1 MAVSRADSSASVR
14 YGSPAACASCRARS
28 ASFSQKVGALAGNLV
43 AAPCTLYRAHM
54 GRDHEAEIRASV
66 GARHD
71 LGPGYDDAVAEGLVE
86 RIGAEID
93 KRIDARLGPYGA
105 PVGPPYGPYFAPP
118 GPSFGPPPRPPVGA
132 QDAYPAEPGAPGVA
146 AAPQGYPAP
155 SGYPPAGYHG
165 YPGYPGY
172 PGYSGY
178 PGYPGYQ
185 GYQAQVPAARASA
198 RSAGQHSVAMTV
210 IALGSMT
217 LGVAATAIVAHA
229 QHGGQA
235 VMVLLI
241 WAAIAIVNIAYARR
255 C

>member
-1 MAVSRADSSASVR
+1 MDSD
-14 YGSPAACASCRARS
+14 
-28 ASFSQKVGALAGNLV
+28 Q
-43 AAPCTLYRAHM
+43 
-54 GRDHEAEIRASV
+54 EAEIRASV
-66 GARHD
+66 GAHHD

-93 KRIDARLGPYGA
+93 KRVAAQLRRY
-105 PVGPPYGPYFAPP
+105 GPP
-118 GPSFGPPPRPPVGA
+118 FGPPFGVPGTA
-132 QDAYPAEPGAPGVA
+132 QVPASPEPAEPAES
-146 AAPQGYPAP
+146 AAPR
-155 SGYPPAGYHG
+155 GYPPAAGYL
-165 YPGYPGY
+165 PG
-172 PGYSGY
+172 GY

-185 GYQAQVPAARASA
+185 APMLVPGYQAQVPQAQPAS

-210 IALGSMT
+210 IALGSMA

-229 QHGGQA
+229 RNGGGQA

>member
-1 MAVSRADSSASVR
+1 M
-14 YGSPAACASCRARS
+14 GS
-28 ASFSQKVGALAGNLV
+28 
-43 AAPCTLYRAHM
+43 
-54 GRDHEAEIRASV
+54 DHEAEIRASV

-93 KRIDARLGPYGA
+93 KRIDARLGQYGA
-105 PVGPPYGPYFAPP
+105 A
-118 GPSFGPPPRPPVGA
+118 FGP
-132 QDAYPAEPGAPGVA
+132 PAEPGAPGIA

-155 SGYPPAGYHG
+155 SAYPPAGYHG
-165 YPGYPGY
+165 YPGYPGH
-172 PGYSGY
+172 SGY

-185 GYQAQVPAARASA
+185 GYQTQVPAARAPA

-217 LGVAATAIVAHA
+217 LGVAATAIVAHT